1 MAAAPGG
8 EGIIGVPVCIR
19 GARVI
24 LVEETRTID
33 LDGTARGTALQTA
46 REGRTGG
53 GNFPGKFRRE
63 FFLGACRRGSGSP
76 GDSPLLGSLGISG
89 WNF

>member
-33 LDGTARGTALQTA
+33 PDGTARGTA

-63 FFLGACRRGSGSP
+63 FFLGGLPARVWISWGFTPAGVP
-76 GDSPLLGSLGISG
+76 GDFWVEFS
-89 WNF
+89 

>member
-33 LDGTARGTALQTA
+33 LDGLPEGLPARAGP
-46 REGRTGG
+46 EGGIFLGSFGG
-53 GNFPGKFRRE
+53 SFSW
-63 FFLGACRRGSGSP
+63 GACRRGSGSP

>member
-33 LDGTARGTALQTA
+33 LGGGGTALQTA
-46 REGRTGG
+46 REGSL
-53 GNFPGKFRRE
+53 GKFRRE
-63 FFLGACRRGSGSP
+63 NFPGGLSGGLAGAGL
-76 GDSPLLGSLGISG
+76 DLLGIPPSWGPWG
-89 WNF
+89 F